1 MAPGFGRK
9 NCPSPADGVCSR
21 LCPAGTKLPVAVAP
35 REKGMED
42 PPPRAAE
49 VQQPLSTSCPVQ
61 TPFARAVLATEACW
75 PPRMVSVTFAVTK
88 GPASPD
94 AVSSMDEH
102 VNPATGATAAAVTG
116 AVMANPRPSWA
127 GVIQMEPL
135 LARTTPHPHG
145 SSSLLAADGSWWGF
159 GPKVSYAVFL
169 LLKRHSPVR
178 LRSGGGRRAFADVS
192 GRAVSGGGA
201 DPALPAPAAPTAPT
215 SGALQ
220 ETANGAAARRPPLLR
235 SAGPPQRMRFLSL
248 LESRGRNSSAASR
261 G

>member
-102 VNPATGATAAAVTG
+102 VNPPTGATAAAVTG

-127 GVIQMEPL
+127 GVIQTEPL
-135 LARTTPHPHG
+135 LARTTPPPQWLFIPAG
-145 SSSLLAADGSWWGF
+145 SRRQLVGIWSQG
-159 GPKVSYAVFL
+159 V
-169 LLKRHSPVR
+169 
-178 LRSGGGRRAFADVS
+178 LRCF
-192 GRAVSGGGA
+192 
-201 DPALPAPAAPTAPT
+201 PAPKTSLAGAAPQRWRSQSLCRRVRQ
-215 SGALQ
+215 SG
-220 ETANGAAARRPPLLR
+220 EWGWR
-235 SAGPPQRMRFLSL
+235 
-248 LESRGRNSSAASR
+248 
-261 G
+261 